1 MINNSVNILRLS
13 EINEE
18 LTIADQ
24 HIDELE
30 SKVSKMETEK
40 VYMEERL
47 NDLKEIV
54 DSSKTAAEIA
64 ANFHAEVEKDYSLE
78 IEEIKLAHGK
88 EIAKCDAIISRL
100 ELEVRQ
106 QKAERESLLG
116 RLKESSEKIAEKD
129 ANIKALD
136 KKRNELVNLYDNSTK
151 VAAEL
156 REELANVRSKADIA
170 DRNAQQY
177 ERELKSISSETTTL
191 TAQLEWQKRE
201 REVMLF

>member
-1 MINNSVNILRLS
+1 LFYRLS
-13 EINEE
+13 EVNEE
-18 LTIADQ
+18 LAIADQ

-30 SKVSKMETEK
+30 STVSRMETEK

-47 NDLKEIV
+47 SDYKEIV

-64 ANFHAEVEKDYSLE
+64 ANFHAEMEKDYSIE

-106 QKAERESLLG
+106 QNAEKESMLA
-116 RLKESSEKIAEKD
+116 RLKESNEKIAEKD

-136 KKRNELVNLYDNSTK
+136 KKRNELVNLYDSSTK

-156 REELANVRSKADIA
+156 REELAAVRSKADVA
-170 DRNAQQY
+170 ERNAQQH
-177 ERELKSISSETTTL
+177 ERELKTISSESTTL
-191 TAQLEWQKRE
+191 NAQIEWQKKE
-201 REVMLF
+201 KEVCDLIFFVI